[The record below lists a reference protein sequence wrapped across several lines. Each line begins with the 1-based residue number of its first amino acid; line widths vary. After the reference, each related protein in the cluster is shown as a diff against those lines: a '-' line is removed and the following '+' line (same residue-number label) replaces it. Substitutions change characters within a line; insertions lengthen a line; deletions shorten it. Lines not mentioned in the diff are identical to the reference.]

1 MKLTKTTKVTKALIL
16 TGVLTFSMG
25 TLSGC
30 GSKEVSQPKTE
41 AKVQAES
48 IKKVEVHG
56 ADVVKEN
63 LLQFLQMDSEE
74 AISFAKKN
82 ISDEIT
88 LEESDGKINR
98 YHTIDLESDHKGLK
112 IVYFHNRTD
121 KSNFVAFKPA
131 EHNEKIAK
139 SIEDA
144 QRLLS
149 QYGISP
155 KWEKSTQKGDVP
167 HFVSNIEGKPV
178 NILVVTAKEGNT
190 RVVGSIH
197 VDLKE

>member
-1 MKLTKTTKVTKALIL
+1 MTLTKKTKVILL
-16 TGVLTFSMG
+16 TGALTFSLG

-41 AKVQAES
+41 TTTKAQSEVKSA
-48 IKKVEVHG
+48 VHG
-56 ADVVKEN
+56 AEAVKEN
-63 LLQFLQMDSEE
+63 LPQFLQMNSDE
-74 AISFAKKN
+74 AFSFAKKN
-82 ISDEIT
+82 ISDKIT
-88 LEESDGKINR
+88 LEETDGKINR